1 MSKYYYQTPI
11 DSPTGER
18 ISRFWHQCSKCEQ
31 AAEDYAKK
39 MGATFFYSDPRY
51 FAGGVVCIA
60 FAEGQRIDKKVW
72 RTAGIDHSDG
82 MTYYEPAVQS
92 RTDLQEIPNRDYALK
107 DSADRIYNRHRIVER
122 DGKLYVPYVEFYGEQ
137 GTRSLRKAIKAEIMR
152 RRLPVMHTKQLLA
165 ILADTTVAATANVS
179 EVSPSDVTPTFFPF
193 RSRYVIGTDQDCSS
207 NHDLEPITP
216 RYTSCIYK
224 LNCRQAVDGHSKDKC
239 TYIPLPSACY
249 KGETASR
256 LSSVMARCFSMLMV
270 CSWASIVCCIV

>member
-39 MGATFFYSDPRY
+39 MGATYYYSDPRY

-92 RTDLQEIPNRDYALK
+92 RTGLQEIPNRDYVLK

-165 ILADTTVAATANVS
+165 ILADDTVAAPATVPDG
-179 EVSPSDVTPTFFPF
+179 SPSDVTPTFFPF
-193 RSRYVIGTDQDCSS
+193 RSRYVIGADQDCSS
-207 NHDLEPITP
+207 NRDLEPITP
-216 RYTSCIYK
+216 EQHTIAQK
-224 LNCRQAVDGHSKDKC
+224 KAELQAKRGWS
-239 TYIPLPSACY
+239 
-249 KGETASR
+249 
-256 LSSVMARCFSMLMV
+256 
-270 CSWASIVCCIV
+270 

>member
-18 ISRFWHQCSKCEQ
+18 ISRFWHQCTKCEQ
-31 AAEDYAKK
+31 AAEDYANK
-39 MGATFFYSDPRY
+39 MGATYYFSDPRY

-72 RTAGIDHSDG
+72 RTAGVDSNDG
-82 MTYYEPAVQS
+82 MTFYEPAVQS
-92 RTDLQEIPNRDYALK
+92 HTDLQEIPNRDYALK

-165 ILADTTVAATANVS
+165 ILADTIVS
-179 EVSPSDVTPTFFPF
+179 EVSPSGDTPTFFPF
-193 RSRYVIGTDQDCSS
+193 RSRYVIGTDHDCSS
-207 NHDLEPITP
+207 NHDLESITP
-216 RYTSCIYK
+216 QQHTMYQQKAK
-224 LNCRQAVDGHSKDKC
+224 LQAKRGWS
-239 TYIPLPSACY
+239 
-249 KGETASR
+249 
-256 LSSVMARCFSMLMV
+256 
-270 CSWASIVCCIV
+270 

>member
-1 MSKYYYQTPI
+1 MSMYYYQTPI

-92 RTDLQEIPNRDYALK
+92 RTNLQEIPNRDYALK

-165 ILADTTVAATANVS
+165 ILAGDTVAATANVPDG
-179 EVSPSDVTPTFFPF
+179 SPSDVTPTFFPF

-207 NHDLEPITP
+207 NRDLEPITP
-216 RYTSCIYK
+216 EQHTIAQK
-224 LNCRQAVDGHSKDKC
+224 KAELQAKRGWS
-239 TYIPLPSACY
+239 
-249 KGETASR
+249 
-256 LSSVMARCFSMLMV
+256 
-270 CSWASIVCCIV
+270 

>member
-11 DSPTGER
+11 DSPTGES

-39 MGATFFYSDPRY
+39 MGAKYYFSDPRY

-72 RTAGIDHSDG
+72 RTSGVDHSDG

-107 DSADRIYNRHRIVER
+107 DSADRIYNRYRIVER

-165 ILADTTVAATANVS
+165 ILADTIVS
-179 EVSPSDVTPTFFPF
+179 EVSPSGVTPTFFPF

-207 NHDLEPITP
+207 NRDLEPITP
-216 RYTSCIYK
+216 EQHTIAQQK
-224 LNCRQAVDGHSKDKC
+224 AELQAKRGWS
-239 TYIPLPSACY
+239 
-249 KGETASR
+249 
-256 LSSVMARCFSMLMV
+256 
-270 CSWASIVCCIV
+270 

>member
-11 DSPTGER
+11 DSPTGES

-39 MGATFFYSDPRY
+39 MGATYYYSDPRY

-72 RTAGIDHSDG
+72 RTAGVDSSDG

-122 DGKLYVPYVEFYGEQ
+122 DGKLYVPYVEFFGEQ
-137 GTRSLRKAIKAEIMR
+137 GTRSLRKAIRAEIMR

-165 ILADTTVAATANVS
+165 ILADTTVAATANVPDG
-179 EVSPSDVTPTFFPF
+179 SPSGVTPTFFPF
-193 RSRYVIGTDQDCSS
+193 CSRYVIGTDQDCSS

-216 RYTSCIYK
+216 QIYK
-224 LNCRQAVDGHSKDKC
+224 LYLQKAKLQ
-239 TYIPLPSACY
+239 T
-249 KGETASR
+249 SR
-256 LSSVMARCFSMLMV
+256 G
-270 CSWASIVCCIV
+270 WA

>member
-72 RTAGIDHSDG
+72 RTAGIDRSDG

-152 RRLPVMHTKQLLA
+152 RRLPVMNTKQLLA
-165 ILADTTVAATANVS
+165 ILADTTATVPANVP

-193 RSRYVIGTDQDCSS
+193 CSRYVIGTDQDCSS
-207 NHDLEPITP
+207 NRDLEPITP
-216 RYTSCIYK
+216 QIYK
-224 LNCRQAVDGHSKDKC
+224 LYLQKAKLQ
-239 TYIPLPSACY
+239 T
-249 KGETASR
+249 SR
-256 LSSVMARCFSMLMV
+256 G
-270 CSWASIVCCIV
+270 WA